1 MSLMLE
7 FQTPQ
12 NPEARS
18 AGIGT
23 NRCFPMVAQPTGA
36 TDCSGGMTAA
46 PIGKTTGAARP
57 TSSSGQSAPTRFR
70 DPLIASPTL
79 RNYQ

>member
-23 NRCFPMVAQPTGA
+23 NRCFPMAAQPTCA
-36 TDCSGGMTAA
+36 TDCSGGTTAR
-46 PIGKTTGAARP
+46 PNRTSHGAARP
-57 TSSSGQSAPTRFR
+57 TSSPRQSAKVGFV
-70 DPLIASPTL
+70 
-79 RNYQ
+79 